1 MFKKQISIPVLKQA
15 EASYKKMAPFER
27 WAFYALVIALVAST
41 LILTT
46 RVYVYSTVLVP
57 ASGGTIIE
65 GVVGAPRFINPVLA
79 ISQTDKDLSKLVYA
93 GLMAMDSS
101 GKLVPKLAASY
112 TVSDDSKE
120 YTFTLLDGLTFHDG
134 TPLTAE
140 DVVFTIEKAVQPD
153 IKSPERVNWEGVKVT
168 QDGYLTVIFTLSK
181 PYSQFLQNTTLG
193 ILPEEHW
200 NKLSA
205 DEFIFSNLNTSPI
218 GSGPYKFINMSH
230 DNSGIPSKIELVGFK
245 DFVLG
250 KPYIKNFV
258 LKFYANRELVEEALK
273 NRDVSSISEVSLRSV
288 GDILLHRDYNITT
301 STLPRIFAVFFNQS
315 HNSALESKK
324 VRKALRGVIDTQL
337 LVDEI
342 LDGYAQAL
350 NAPLLNTTED
360 LISHSLLNVQ
370 DARKL
375 IEDAGWT
382 LDEDTNIYT
391 KDSEELLI
399 VLTTANSTEL
409 KEVVDYVAQVWRAVG
424 ISVKL
429 EVFEPGDIAQ
439 SVLRA
444 REYDALLFGEILGVD
459 PDLYAFWHSSQR
471 NDPGLNIANYANS
484 TVDKLLIQAR
494 KTIAPTERSKIYSE
508 ISDIIN
514 ADIPAI
520 FLYAPSF
527 LYISDE
533 NILGI
538 NFPAAIEPHDRFS
551 NVHKWHIKTN
561 RSLKLLTHLT
571 TDKQHDR
578 YTR

>member
-1 MFKKQISIPVLKQA
+1 
-15 EASYKKMAPFER
+15 
-27 WAFYALVIALVAST
+27 
-41 LILTT
+41 
-46 RVYVYSTVLVP
+46 
-57 ASGGTIIE
+57 
-65 GVVGAPRFINPVLA
+65 
-79 ISQTDKDLSKLVYA
+79 
-93 GLMAMDSS
+93 
-101 GKLVPKLAASY
+101 
-112 TVSDDSKE
+112 
-120 YTFTLLDGLTFHDG
+120 
-134 TPLTAE
+134 
-140 DVVFTIEKAVQPD
+140 
-153 IKSPERVNWEGVKVT
+153 
-168 QDGYLTVIFTLSK
+168 
-181 PYSQFLQNTTLG
+181 
-193 ILPEEHW
+193 
-200 NKLSA
+200 
-205 DEFIFSNLNTSPI
+205 
-218 GSGPYKFINMSH
+218 
-230 DNSGIPSKIELVGFK
+230 
-245 DFVLG
+245 
-250 KPYIKNFV
+250 
-258 LKFYANRELVEEALK
+258 
-273 NRDVSSISEVSLRSV
+273 V

-538 NFPAAIEPHDRFS
+538 NFPVAIEPHDRFS